1 MTTLEASIHN
11 SRTTLDDVVYDSVLD
26 SVCRHIRQI
35 VSLHVRH
42 YTGNSAP
49 PRYSTHQAVYWVSYE
64 KIKSYDT

>member
-1 MTTLEASIHN
+1 MTLRDSVHN
-11 SRTTLDDVVYDSVLD
+11 SGNTLDDVVYDSVLD
-26 SVCRHIRQI
+26 SVYLHIRQV